1 MEKTVVRVDK
11 IAFKLFIWFIS
22 TLGIPSEIYSYG
34 TQMFTTIFGIGIGV
48 WISGELWIPI
58 LHRLQLVSIYE
69 YFEMRYKSKFPRRI
83 ITAIFVLKVSLRFK
97 IYALLVTVHATA

>member
-1 MEKTVVRVDK
+1 
-11 IAFKLFIWFIS
+11 
-22 TLGIPSEIYSYG
+22 
-34 TQMFTTIFGIGIGV
+34 MFTTILGIGIGV

-83 ITAIFVLKVSLRFK
+83 MTAIFVLKVSSFGWVLHSATISSHFQEKWMRPMTTLR
-97 IYALLVTVHATA
+97 TG